1 MREYASVD
9 HFTGIFRA
17 LAEPTRVRI
26 LSLLLH
32 TKEEACVC
40 ELSDGLDEPVY
51 NVSRHLNILE
61 SAGLLTSVRE
71 GRWVYYR
78 VASPAGAAGRY
89 LAGLLAEVDKLAGQ
103 VATDRQRFRAR
114 LALRQNGRCVLWKVD
129 PDLLY
134 RRAGIRQRRD
144 PRSALRRRKR
154 SAVTR

>member
-1 MREYASVD
+1 MREYVSVD
-9 HFTGIFRA
+9 HFTKIFRA
-17 LAEPTRVRI
+17 LAEPTRLRI
-26 LSLLLH
+26 LALLLH

-40 ELSDGLDEPVY
+40 ELSDGMDEPVY
-51 NVSRHLNILE
+51 NVSRHLHILE

-78 VASPAGAAGRY
+78 VASPVGAAARY
-89 LAGLLAEVDKLAGQ
+89 LAGLLAEVDKLGGQ
-103 VATDRQRFRAR
+103 VGDDRRRFRAR

-134 RRAGIRQRRD
+134 RRGGIRQRRT
-144 PRSALRRRKR
+144 PRSPLKRRTR